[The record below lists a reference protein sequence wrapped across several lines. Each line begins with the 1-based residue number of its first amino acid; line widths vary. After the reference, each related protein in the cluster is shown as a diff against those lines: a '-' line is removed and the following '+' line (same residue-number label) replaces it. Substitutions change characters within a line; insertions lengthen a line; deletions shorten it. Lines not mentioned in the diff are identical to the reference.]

1 MALADRPPAPPE
13 TGPTGSIKWALLAS
27 FLFALS
33 TPPAK
38 ILSSEQTPLLLCGLF
53 YLGSVFSIIPFIFS
67 SLRKS
72 GRPSREIDTSFCWR
86 TVLLPDNPTK
96 KEILIA
102 IASTAIGGGAAPIL
116 LIWGLKR
123 YPASLG
129 SLLMNA
135 EGIVTVLLAW
145 LIFRE
150 PLNMRLSTGAVLGAA
165 GCAIASS
172 GEKSH
177 GFSGAIPFF
186 LAAGL
191 WALDSNLLRF
201 LSGWNPLTITLWKG
215 LGSSFLLLPL
225 GLFLTHPPLKMAV
238 IGEALVTGGLGYGLS
253 LILFIRSI
261 RSIGVSTTGAWF
273 SISPFLGA
281 FLSILFLKEPVT
293 RTFYEASAVLF
304 VAVLFLNGPIPRKT
318 PDKLS

>member
-1 MALADRPPAPPE
+1 MARRQVR
-13 TGPTGSIKWALLAS
+13 WAIMAS

-38 ILSSEQTPLLLCGLF
+38 VLSSEQTPFLLCGLF
-53 YLGSVFSIIPFIFS
+53 YLGSIFGIIPSILS
-67 SLRKS
+67 TPRENGAGGWRKL
-72 GRPSREIDTSFCWR
+72 
-86 TVLLPDNPTK
+86 LLPEKPK
-96 KEILIA
+96 QKEIGIA
-102 IASTAIGGGAAPIL
+102 ILSVLIGGGAAPIL
-116 LIWGLKR
+116 LIWGLKH

-150 PLNMRLSTGAVLGAA
+150 PLNMRLSIGAILGAA
-165 GCAIASS
+165 GCAIASDS
-172 GEKSH
+172 EGSH

-201 LSGWNPLTITLWKG
+201 LSGWSPVTITLWKG

-225 GLFLTHPPLKMAV
+225 GLFLPHPLHDDIHHGGSTADRRTWLWSEPDSLHPFHQ
-238 IGEALVTGGLGYGLS
+238 GHRCFGNRRLVFDLSLSGGLFIDS
-253 LILFIRSI
+253 LFERARYQNIL
-261 RSIGVSTTGAWF
+261 
-273 SISPFLGA
+273 
-281 FLSILFLKEPVT
+281 
-293 RTFYEASAVLF
+293 
-304 VAVLFLNGPIPRKT
+304 
-318 PDKLS
+318 

>member
-1 MALADRPPAPPE
+1 MPNSTIPPE
-13 TGPTGSIKWALLAS
+13 HIGAQRQVRWAIMAS

-33 TPPAK
+33 TPPTK
-38 ILSSEQTPLLLCGLF
+38 VLSLEQTPFLLCGLF
-53 YLGSVFSIIPFIFS
+53 YLGSIFGIIPSVLSAI
-67 SLRKS
+67 
-72 GRPSREIDTSFCWR
+72 RENGVVGWR
-86 TVLLPDNPTK
+86 RLLLPEKPK
-96 KEILIA
+96 QKEIGIA
-102 IASTAIGGGAAPIL
+102 ILSVLIGGGAAPIL
-116 LIWGLKR
+116 LIWGLKH

-145 LIFRE
+145 LFFRE
-150 PLNMRLSTGAVLGAA
+150 HLNMRLAIGAILGAA
-165 GCAIASS
+165 GCAMASDS
-172 GEKSH
+172 EGSH

-201 LSGWNPLTITLWKG
+201 LSGWNPVTITLWKG
-215 LGSSFLLLPL
+215 LGSSFLLIPL
-225 GLFLTHPPLKMAV
+225 GLFLPHPPMTISV
-238 IGEALVTGGLGYGLS
+238 TGEALLTGGLGYGLS

-261 RSIGVSTTGAWF
+261 RTIGVSATGAWF

-293 RTFYEASAVLF
+293 RTFYEASAILF
-304 VAVLFLNGPIPRKT
+304 VAVLFLNGPMSHKT
-318 PDKLS
+318 LPDHS

>member
-1 MALADRPPAPPE
+1 VSLPDSRCLPE
-13 TGPTGSIKWALLAS
+13 QPVTKGSIKWAVLAS

-38 ILSSEQTPLLLCGLF
+38 ILSSEQTPVLLCGLF
-53 YLGSVFSIIPFIFS
+53 YLGSIFGIIP
-67 SLRKS
+67 SLLLSIKE
-72 GRPSREIDTSFCWR
+72 GKTLHWWNTFLPKNPSKREIGIA
-86 TVLLPDNPTK
+86 LLS
-96 KEILIA
+96 IL
-102 IASTAIGGGAAPIL
+102 IGGGAAPIL

-123 YPASLG
+123 YPASMG

-150 PLNMRLSTGAVLGAA
+150 PLNMRLSIGALLGAA
-165 GCAIASS
+165 GCALASS
-172 GEKSH
+172 GEGSR

-201 LSGWNPLTITLWKG
+201 LSGWNPVTITLWKG

-225 GLFLTHPPLKMAV
+225 GLFLDHPPLRMAI
-238 IGEALVTGGLGYGLS
+238 IGEALATGGLGYGLS

-261 RSIGVSTTGAWF
+261 RTIGVSATGAWF

-281 FLSILFLKEPVT
+281 FLSIIFLKEPVT
-293 RTFYEASAVLF
+293 KTFYEASAILF
-304 VAVLFLNGPIPRKT
+304 VAVLFLNGPTIRT
-318 PDKLS
+318 NPD

>member
-1 MALADRPPAPPE
+1 LPDTNHTSKPA
-13 TGPTGSIKWALLAS
+13 GHKGSVKWAILAS

-33 TPPAK
+33 TPPSK
-38 ILSSEQTPLLLCGLF
+38 LLSEEETPFLLCGLF
-53 YLGSVFSIIPFIFS
+53 YLGSIFGIIPS
-67 SLRKS
+67 
-72 GRPSREIDTSFCWR
+72 
-86 TVLLPDNPTK
+86 VLLTLKEQRLSLLPEKDRKRTSPWRSIFLPNNPTQ
-96 KEILIA
+96 KEVGFAIL
-102 IASTAIGGGAAPIL
+102 SVLIGGGAAPIL

-135 EGIVTVLLAW
+135 EGIVTVFLAW

-150 PLNMRLSTGAVLGAA
+150 PLNLRLSTGAVLGAA
-165 GCAIASS
+165 GCALASAGS
-172 GEKSH
+172 GSH

-201 LSGWNPLTITLWKG
+201 LSGWNPVTITLWKG

-225 GLFLTHPPLKMAV
+225 GLFMNHPPLTMA
-238 IGEALVTGGLGYGLS
+238 IIAEALATGGLGYGLS

-261 RSIGVSTTGAWF
+261 RSIGVSATGAWF

-281 FLSILFLKEPVT
+281 FLSIVLLKEPVT
-293 RTFYEASAVLF
+293 GTFYGASALLF
-304 VAVLFLNGPIPRKT
+304 VAVLFLNGPTPRKN
-318 PDKLS
+318 PE